1 MNEEMTQQNPSPTT
15 SQENNDVAPIEQNA
29 ESEPVKSVLF
39 DEGEPEAEGTTEN
52 QPEDNAEETRAEV
65 LKAEDITIPEGV
77 EVDAELGKSFVDLL
91 NDEKLSRKEL
101 AQKLFDLYQ
110 SQSVKMLD
118 GLKAAETERTKKF
131 NADMAAEKA
140 AWVKLC
146 EADKEYGGQKW
157 EASQAVINRGC
168 EHLATPE
175 AVKLMQAYNLNTH
188 PEIVR
193 MFYRAGMLAGE
204 DKSAVA
210 GNGSGKPIDHAMA
223 IFGESLKE
231 YHKHKGEGN

>member
-1 MNEEMTQQNPSPTT
+1 MSEETTQNPTATATTNEESTPNEQAEQQT
-15 SQENNDVAPIEQNA
+15 
-29 ESEPVKSVLF
+29 KSVLF
-39 DEGEPEAEGTTEN
+39 DEGDTETSEPETAKPEN
-52 QPEDNAEETRAEV
+52 NPETPQPER
-65 LKAEDITIPEGV
+65 LKPEDITLPEGA
-77 EVDAELGKSFVDLL
+77 EYDADLGNSFVEIL

-110 SQSVKMLD
+110 SQNTKLLD
-118 GLKAAETERTKKF
+118 GLKAADAEKTKKF
-131 NADMAAEKA
+131 TEDMAAEKA
-140 AWVKLC
+140 AWIKQC
-146 EADKEYGGQKW
+146 QADKEFGGQKW

-168 EHLATPE
+168 EQLATPE

-193 MFYRAGMLAGE
+193 MFYRAGMLTGE

-210 GNGSGKPIDHAMA
+210 GNGNTKPNDPAMA

-231 YHKHKGEGN
+231 YHKRKGEMQ

>member
-1 MNEEMTQQNPSPTT
+1 MNEETTQNPTPTT
-15 SQENNDVAPIEQNA
+15 TTNEEAAPVEAEQA
-29 ESEPVKSVLF
+29 SEPVKSVLF
-39 DEGEPEAEGTTEN
+39 NEGEPETEGTPESK
-52 QPEDNAEETRAEV
+52 PEDNAEEARAEV

-131 NADMAAEKA
+131 TADMAAEKA
-140 AWVKLC
+140 EWVKQC
-146 EADKEYGGQKW
+146 KADKEYGGQKW
-157 EASQAVINRGC
+157 EASQAVIDRGC

-193 MFYRAGMLAGE
+193 MFYRAGQLAGE

-210 GNGSGKPIDHAMA
+210 GNGSGKPTDPAMA

-231 YHKHKGEGN
+231 YHKRKGEGN

>member
-1 MNEEMTQQNPSPTT
+1 MNEETTQNPTT
-15 SQENNDVAPIEQNA
+15 TPSEESAPVDSKP

-39 DEGEPEAEGTTEN
+39 DEGEPEAEGTETGKL
-52 QPEDNAEETRAEV
+52 EDNAEAAQVEV
-65 LKAEDITIPEGV
+65 LKTEDITIPDGV
-77 EVDAELGKSFVDLL
+77 EVDAELGKSFVDIL

-110 SQSVKMLD
+110 SQSIKLLD
-118 GLKAAETERTKKF
+118 GLKAAETAKTKKYTE
-131 NADMAAEKA
+131 DMAAEKA
-140 AWVKLC
+140 EWMKQC

-193 MFYRAGMLAGE
+193 MFYRAGLLAGE
-204 DKSAVA
+204 DKSAVT
-210 GNGSGKPIDHAMA
+210 GNGNTKPNDPAMA

-231 YHKHKGEGN
+231 YHKRKGEMQ

>member
-1 MNEEMTQQNPSPTT
+1 MNEETTQNPTPTT
-15 SQENNDVAPIEQNA
+15 TTNEEAAPVEAEQA
-29 ESEPVKSVLF
+29 SEPVKSVLF
-39 DEGEPEAEGTTEN
+39 DEGEPETEGTPESK
-52 QPEDNAEETRAEV
+52 PEDNAEEARVEV
-65 LKAEDITIPEGV
+65 LKAEDIAIPEGV

-110 SQSVKMLD
+110 SQNVKMLD
-118 GLKAAETERTKKF
+118 GLKAAESERTKKYT
-131 NADMAAEKA
+131 ADMAAEKA
-140 AWVKLC
+140 EWIKLC

-168 EHLATPE
+168 TELATPE

-204 DKSAVA
+204 DKSTVA
-210 GNGSGKPIDHAMA
+210 GNGQSKLTDHAMA
-223 IFGESLKE
+223 IFGESLKK
-231 YHKHKGEGN
+231 YHERKGANN

>member
-1 MNEEMTQQNPSPTT
+1 MSEEMTQNPT
-15 SQENNDVAPIEQNA
+15 SSTSEESTANEQA
-29 ESEPVKSVLF
+29 EQQTKAVLF
-39 DEGEPEAEGTTEN
+39 DEGEPETAEPEAAK
-52 QPEDNAEETRAEV
+52 PEDNSETAQPER
-65 LKAEDITIPEGV
+65 LKAEDITLPKGAEY
-77 EVDAELGKSFVDLL
+77 DADLGNSFIEIL

-110 SQSVKMLD
+110 SQSAKFLE
-118 GLKAAETERTKKF
+118 GLKAAETEKSKKF
-131 NADMAAEKA
+131 TADMAAEKA
-140 AWVKLC
+140 EWIKLC
-146 EADKEYGGQKW
+146 QADKEFGGQKW

-168 EHLATPE
+168 EQLATPE

-210 GNGSGKPIDHAMA
+210 GNGNTKPNDPAMA

-231 YHKHKGEGN
+231 YHKRKGEVQ

>member
-1 MNEEMTQQNPSPTT
+1 MSEEMTQNPT
-15 SQENNDVAPIEQNA
+15 SSTSEESTPNEQA
-29 ESEPVKSVLF
+29 EQQTKSVLF
-39 DEGEPEAEGTTEN
+39 DEGDTETSEPETAK
-52 QPEDNAEETRAEV
+52 PEDNTETVQPER
-65 LKAEDITIPEGV
+65 LKLEDITLPEGA
-77 EVDAELGKSFVDLL
+77 EYDADLGNSFVEIL
-91 NDEKLSRKEL
+91 NDEKLSRKGL

-110 SQSVKMLD
+110 SQSTKLLD
-118 GLKAAETERTKKF
+118 GLKAADAEKTKKF
-131 NADMAAEKA
+131 TEDMAAEKA
-140 AWVKLC
+140 AWIKQC
-146 EADKEYGGQKW
+146 QADKEFGGQKW

-168 EHLATPE
+168 EQLATPE

-210 GNGSGKPIDHAMA
+210 GNGNTKPNDPAMA

-231 YHKHKGEGN
+231 YHKRKGEMQ

>member
-1 MNEEMTQQNPSPTT
+1 MNEETTQNPTSTPTT
-15 SQENNDVAPIEQNA
+15 TNEESAPVEQRT

-39 DEGEPEAEGTTEN
+39 NEGEPEAEGTTEN
-52 QPEDNAEETRAEV
+52 QSEDNAEEARSEV

-77 EVDAELGKSFVDLL
+77 EVDAELGKSFVELL

-110 SQSVKMLD
+110 SQSVKLLE
-118 GLKAAETERTKKF
+118 GLKAADAEKVKKF
-131 NADMAAEKA
+131 TADMAAEKA
-140 AWVKLC
+140 EWVKQC
-146 EADKEYGGQKW
+146 EGDKEYGGQKW

-168 EHLATPE
+168 TQIATPE

-204 DKSAVA
+204 DKSQTT
-210 GNGSGKPIDHAMA
+210 GEGTGKPINPAMA

-231 YHKHKGEGN
+231 YHKRKGEM

>member
-1 MNEEMTQQNPSPTT
+1 MSEETTQNPTSTANEESAA
-15 SQENNDVAPIEQNA
+15 SES
-29 ESEPVKSVLF
+29 SEPVKAALF
-39 DEGEPEAEGTTEN
+39 DEGETESQEPEAAK
-52 QPEDNAEETRAEV
+52 PEDNVEAAQPER
-65 LKAEDITIPEGV
+65 LKAEDITIPEGA
-77 EVDAELGKSFVDLL
+77 EYDAELGSSFLEII

-118 GLKAAETERTKKF
+118 GLKAADKEREKKF
-131 NADMAAEKA
+131 AEDMASEKA
-140 AWVKLC
+140 EWIKQC
-146 EADKEYGGQKW
+146 QADKEYGGQKW
-157 EASQAVINRGC
+157 ESSQAVINRGC

-175 AVKLMQAYNLNTH
+175 AVKLMQAYNLTTH

-193 MFYRAGMLAGE
+193 MFYRAGLLASE

-210 GNGSGKPIDHAMA
+210 GNGTGKPTDTAMA

-231 YHKHKGEGN
+231 YHKRRGELK

>member
-1 MNEEMTQQNPSPTT
+1 MNEEMTQQNLSPTT
-15 SQENNDVAPIEQNA
+15 SPENNDVAPIEQNA

-39 DEGEPEAEGTTEN
+39 NEGEPEAEGTTEN
-52 QPEDNAEETRAEV
+52 QPEDNAEEARAEV
-65 LKAEDITIPEGV
+65 LKAEDIAIPEGV
-77 EVDAELGKSFVDLL
+77 EVDAELGKSFVGLL

>member
-1 MNEEMTQQNPSPTT
+1 MSEEMTQNPT
-15 SQENNDVAPIEQNA
+15 SSTSEESTPNEQA
-29 ESEPVKSVLF
+29 EQQTKSVLF
-39 DEGEPEAEGTTEN
+39 DEGDTETSEPETAK
-52 QPEDNAEETRAEV
+52 PEDNTETVQPER
-65 LKAEDITIPEGV
+65 LKLEDITLPEGA
-77 EVDAELGKSFVDLL
+77 EYDADLGNSFVEIL
-91 NDEKLSRKEL
+91 NDEKLSRKGL

-110 SQSVKMLD
+110 SQSTKLLD
-118 GLKAAETERTKKF
+118 GLKAADAEKTKKF
-131 NADMAAEKA
+131 TEDMAAEKA
-140 AWVKLC
+140 AWIKQC
-146 EADKEYGGQKW
+146 QADKEFGGQKW

-168 EHLATPE
+168 EQLATPE

-210 GNGSGKPIDHAMA
+210 GNGNTKPNDPAMS

-231 YHKHKGEGN
+231 YHNRKGEMQ

>member
-1 MNEEMTQQNPSPTT
+1 MNEETTQNPTSTPTT
-15 SQENNDVAPIEQNA
+15 TNEESAPVEQRT

-39 DEGEPEAEGTTEN
+39 NEGEPEAEGTTEN
-52 QPEDNAEETRAEV
+52 QSEDNAEEARSEV

-77 EVDAELGKSFVDLL
+77 EVDAELGKSFVELL

-110 SQSVKMLD
+110 SQSTKLLD
-118 GLKAAETERTKKF
+118 GLKAAEKEKTKKF
-131 NADMAAEKA
+131 TADMAAEKA
-140 AWVKLC
+140 EWIKQC
-146 EADKEYGGQKW
+146 EADKEFGGQKW
-157 EASQAVINRGC
+157 ESSQAVINRGC

-193 MFYRAGMLAGE
+193 MFYRAGLLAGE
-204 DKSAVA
+204 DKSETA
-210 GNGSGKPIDHAMA
+210 GTGNTKPNDPAMA

-231 YHKHKGEGN
+231 YHKRKGEMQ